1 MAKRALQE
9 INAGSMAD
17 IAFLLLIFFLVTT
30 TMDKDAG
37 LMRVLPPPP
46 DKTLPDQQMDRR
58 QRDIFIVLINKDN
71 KMLVEGKIMPVYQVG
86 EGSSRKLVDAAK
98 NELGEMVYVYA
109 GTNSIVSNNDLMRI
123 TPNEDLRDQ
132 VKEFI
137 LNPMDK
143 SNLPEFRTVN
153 TSLCNEKITEATAA
167 IQANTPAT
175 TTELADALEK
185 ASKEKEKWE
194 KKLNA
199 IKTLE
204 TYGSGQRSYRE
215 APMLVISLQND
226 KGTSYAA
233 YIAVQN
239 ELTRAYREIREE
251 YCKKVFGKPFAEL
264 DTETEEDK
272 IDAIETIIPIK
283 ISEAEPKEIK

>member
-185 ASKEKEKWE
+185 ASKEKE
-194 KKLNA
+194 
-199 IKTLE
+199 
-204 TYGSGQRSYRE
+204 
-215 APMLVISLQND
+215 IS
-226 KGTSYAA
+226 S
-233 YIAVQN
+233 
-239 ELTRAYREIREE
+239 
-251 YCKKVFGKPFAEL
+251 
-264 DTETEEDK
+264 
-272 IDAIETIIPIK
+272 
-283 ISEAEPKEIK
+283 